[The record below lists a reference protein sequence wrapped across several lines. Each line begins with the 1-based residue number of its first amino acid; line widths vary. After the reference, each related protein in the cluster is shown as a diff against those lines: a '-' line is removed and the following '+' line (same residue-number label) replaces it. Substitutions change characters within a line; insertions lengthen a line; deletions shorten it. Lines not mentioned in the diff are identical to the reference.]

1 MNFFASVL
9 RLTQRRNEKQW
20 KSVTAVFT
28 GRHEPAMVR
37 TKMGPRPAPYNAY
50 EIVYEADGERRRGW
64 YSFHPLSDPD
74 PETLSG
80 KTIRIRC
87 RAGKPYIFEK
97 DTSGQDE

>member
-1 MNFFASVL
+1 
-9 RLTQRRNEKQW
+9 
-20 KSVTAVFT
+20 
-28 GRHEPAMVR
+28 
-37 TKMGPRPAPYNAY
+37 MGPRPAPYNAY

-87 RAGKPYIFEK
+87 RVGKSRDDGESSLLFL
-97 DTSGQDE
+97 TSSG